1 MISCHTVLRH
11 RQEWLWSPAK
21 FKEQSWNMP
30 RLMFWGTR
38 SCTNFCAALIHYV
51 WITRP
56 SHIWWLVAQAEYT
69 PVLVCAP
76 GRVSETQGELVGTS
90 KSQNVTAGEGRP
102 RKVSK
107 KARARVPLCH
117 QLFLTDFF
125 SAALIRPC
133 PSEYDIEHAA
143 KNFIPLCNH
152 SRLLNKIKRTP
163 TPVPNFSFYIFMINI
178 SNYKNI
184 LNRTSTYLD

>member
-1 MISCHTVLRH
+1 MKPGKVQGTKLKHAKVDVLRYKIVH
-11 RQEWLWSPAK
+11 K
-21 FKEQSWNMP
+21 FLCCSHTLCMNYETVP
-30 RLMFWGTR
+30 FLMAC
-38 SCTNFCAALIHYV
+38 S
-51 WITRP
+51 
-56 SHIWWLVAQAEYT
+56 
-69 PVLVCAP
+69 P
-76 GRVSETQGELVGTS
+76 GRVHTCCGVCTKTQGELVGTS
-90 KSQNVTAGEGRP
+90 KSQNITAGEGRP

-133 PSEYDIEHAA
+133 PSEYDMEHAA

-152 SRLLNKIKRTP
+152 PRLLNMIKRTP
-163 TPVPNFSFYIFMINI
+163 TPVPNFSLHIFMINI
-178 SNYKNI
+178 SNCKNI